1 MLMMIMLISHTLSD
15 FIIKSSNIVLDKTK
29 IKMSAYLSHGKWLII
44 TSIPILIFLKVDSWI
59 DIIIRIMGIIVI
71 HLGLEF
77 CKEKLQQKLVN
88 HEKFN
93 IINAFLFI
101 CNQIMNISIIA
112 LITSNVELEYNV
124 FSRFLLDAL
133 LVRDGLTYA
142 DLKILFVVLYVAF
155 SGAYFI
161 PLIFDIVYGKVSNYG
176 EKLNYILKVGV
187 EEDEHS
193 FIDEVKTGKWI
204 GILERIL
211 ILIFLFTNQLASIGI
226 IIAVK
231 SLARFK
237 MMDNKI
243 FSEYY
248 LIGTLLSVVYT
259 FVLYEFFQR
268 ML

>member
-15 FIIKSSNIVLDKTK
+15 FIIQSSNIVDKTK
-29 IKMSAYLSHGKWLII
+29 LKISAYLSHGKWLII
-44 TSIPILIFLKVDSWI
+44 TSIPILLFLNVNSWL
-59 DIIIRIMGIIVI
+59 DIIVRIMGIFVI
-71 HLGLEF
+71 HLGLDF
-77 CKEKLQQKLVN
+77 CKEKLQRKFEN

-101 CNQIMNISIIA
+101 CNQIINISVIV
-112 LITSNVELEYNV
+112 LITSNVKFEYNI
-124 FSRFLLDAL
+124 FSGFLPDAL
-133 LVRDGLTYA
+133 LVRDGLTYT
-142 DLKILFVVLYVAF
+142 DLKVLFVVLYVAF

-211 ILIFLFTNQLASIGI
+211 ILIFLFTNQLASIGV

-243 FSEYY
+243 FAEYY

-259 FVLYEFFQR
+259 FILFEFFQR

>member
-15 FIIKSSNIVLDKTK
+15 FIIQSNTIVEDKTK
-29 IKMSAYLSHGKWLII
+29 IKMSAYLSHGKWLVI
-44 TSIPILIFLKVDSWI
+44 TSIPILLFLKVNSWL
-59 DIIIRIMGIIVI
+59 DIIFRIMVIIVI

-77 CKEKLQQKLVN
+77 CKEKLQQKLEN

-93 IINAFLFI
+93 IINAFLFV

-112 LITSNVELEYNV
+112 LITSNVEFEYNI

-142 DLKILFVVLYVAF
+142 DLKVLFVILYVAF

-176 EKLNYILKVGV
+176 ALLNSILKVGI
-187 EEDEHS
+187 EDDEHG

-211 ILIFLFTNQLASIGI
+211 ILIFLFANQLASIGV

-259 FVLYEFFQR
+259 FILYEFFQR

>member
-15 FIIKSSNIVLDKTK
+15 FIIQSSNIVDKTK
-29 IKMSAYLSHGKWLII
+29 LKMSAYLSHGKWLII
-44 TSIPILIFLKVDSWI
+44 TSIPILLFLNVNSWL
-59 DIIIRIMGIIVI
+59 DIIVRIMGIFVI
-71 HLGLEF
+71 HLSLDFG
-77 CKEKLQQKLVN
+77 KEKLQRKFEN
-88 HEKFN
+88 HAKFN

-101 CNQIMNISIIA
+101 CNQIVNISFIA
-112 LITSNVELEYNV
+112 LLTSNVNLEYNI

-133 LVRDGLTYA
+133 LVRDGLTYV

-176 EKLNYILKVGV
+176 TLLNSILKVGI

-211 ILIFLFTNQLASIGI
+211 ILIFLFTNQLASIGV

-243 FSEYY
+243 FAEYY

-259 FVLYEFFQR
+259 FILFEFFQR